1 MTACTT
7 VSCTPLKMPST
18 FSFAILLSGLVLLC
32 AGCAWW
38 TLFGATAVRVGWPPS
53 GSRGNATLAPD
64 SPSDGKREARECPES
79 KDAGSVLANPS
90 IPSNMPSTGFNRL
103 PPEVLRAIA
112 EQALLSDI
120 ELRAQAKRARDVTS
134 SQGIDN
140 EDTACLSEVSGHET
154 CCSADDNATG
164 IATIA
169 PDYPRRPAFALG
181 RCSSASVVTCSTL
194 AQSKRRI
201 RGYSSALCLALS
213 DKTLRNAALP
223 IIWRVRAKEHLLG
236 SYLQPTHSNN
246 ELQAIDFEAIPRGYH
261 AQIVDLLAQGHGRH
275 VRTASILI
283 ALQDCVSTSS
293 STRALT
299 VPTAIRVLE
308 AIPNLGSLEVTF
320 LSSTLPPFYVSQLPS
335 ALSTAIGRH
344 GMYLGHFGISARD
357 APASPP
363 ANGPPAYPVSFQ
375 LDEGLVARLLPHFSR
390 LRSLTL
396 HRVGCDT
403 LSTTSPLL
411 VAIRSLTRLRKLDLL
426 DVQALSD
433 AWASGDYSLRI
444 PELQDLSIV
453 CCPRLSFE
461 ALDSILLEHYAT
473 LHTLSLYDLQHISG
487 SSSRSSSDVAL
498 YNLPNLHSLSLEAR
512 YDAIDYI
519 KRFSS
524 VSVPLKS
531 LNILHTSGITADDL
545 CSFLRTRSLK
555 HLQTLTIEERA
566 LSESTRRSDIARLRK
581 AAADVSINFVCDE
594 NCSPTHRESETR
606 LPVVMA

>member
-1 MTACTT
+1 
-7 VSCTPLKMPST
+7 MPST

-194 AQSKRRI
+194 AQN
-201 RGYSSALCLALS
+201 
-213 DKTLRNAALP
+213 KTLRNAALP
-223 IIWRVRAKEHLLG
+223 IIWR
-236 SYLQPTHSNN
+236 
-246 ELQAIDFEAIPRGYH
+246 AIDFEAIPRGYH

-524 VSVPLKS
+524 TTFVASYVP
-531 LNILHTSGITADDL
+531 
-545 CSFLRTRSLK
+545 
-555 HLQTLTIEERA
+555 A
-566 LSESTRRSDIARLRK
+566 L
-581 AAADVSINFVCDE
+581 
-594 NCSPTHRESETR
+594 
-606 LPVVMA
+606 